1 MQRHAED
8 MVSLMRPHSLG
19 GRGAVRNGHRERS
32 DAPVRNAQ
40 AHAWQQ
46 RTRGAAGTSP
56 TQLHPTTVFTSCQP
70 IHGTKFFGVVGVQ
83 SWGGLA

>member
-56 TQLHPTTVFTSCQP
+56 TQLHPTTVFIYNTQHTQQANRVHELP
-70 IHGTKFFGVVGVQ
+70 AY
-83 SWGGLA
+83 SWD